1 MSASLPTTQRAL
13 FLPGPNNSP
22 FEVGERTVPKPAA
35 GQVLIKQHAV
45 ALNPFEW
52 KLRMYGIILQEGDYP
67 AVLGVDGAGEVVA
80 VGEGVQN
87 LNLKIGD
94 RV

>member
-1 MSASLPTTQRAL
+1 MSMPLPTIQQAL
-13 FLPGPNNSP
+13 FLTGPNNAP
-22 FEVGERTVPKPAA
+22 FEVGDRSVPTPAA

-52 KLRMYGIILQEGDYP
+52 KMRERGIVLQEGDYP
-67 AVLGVDGAGEVVA
+67 AILGVDGAGEVVA
-80 VGEGVQN
+80 IGEGVQN
-87 LNLKIGD
+87 VKIGD